1 MADYKERFEAMK
13 AAEAAMK
20 TEPKRSPYSELSN
33 AAKAM
38 QTKDSQKP
46 MTKEQAE
53 REAEAL
59 RKLEEAAPTTKTE
72 MGKKKGGC
80 VKMAK
85 GGSVGSASKRADG
98 IAQRGKTRGKM
109 V

>member
-13 AAEAAMK
+13 AAENAMK
-20 TEPKRSPYSELSN
+20 TTPKTREVRDTKSASTKTERTMPSPQALQE
-33 AAKAM
+33 AADAAM
-38 QTKDSQKP
+38 RV
-46 MTKEQAE
+46 KEDM
-53 REAEAL
+53 
-59 RKLEEAAPTTKTE
+59 APTTRTT
-72 MGKKKGGC
+72 MGQGMKKGGC

-85 GGSVGSASKRADG
+85 GGSASKRADG